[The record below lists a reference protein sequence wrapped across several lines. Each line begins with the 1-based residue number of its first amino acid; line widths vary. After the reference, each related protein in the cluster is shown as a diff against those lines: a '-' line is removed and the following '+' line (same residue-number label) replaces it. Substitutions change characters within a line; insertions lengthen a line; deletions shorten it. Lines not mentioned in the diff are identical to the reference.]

1 MTMYTMIIADDESI
15 ARKSLEL
22 FIRKD
27 FPEIDVVSTAGNGIE
42 MLEQIEKLKPDMA
55 IVDINMP
62 GIDGIS
68 AIGLLK
74 SRGIRTHFVINTA
87 YSDFEY
93 VKSALKMKVDGYLL
107 KPGVHEESVST
118 IRQICDNIS
127 REKDESRKSLQM
139 HTFFRAVSPM
149 LENEILLSICSG
161 VPAEKEFQSYCE
173 VNDIRFHGGSMITL
187 MNSGDAKTN
196 KKDIRSI
203 INDTLQ
209 NVCDHMLLILEN
221 TVTLFILLPEKMNQ
235 TQSGAWAVDVA
246 ELIAESLY
254 QGIGVRY
261 RIGLGDFY
269 ELFGSMPGS
278 YRQSLDAI
286 KGDSAQAG
294 ATSTAEHD
302 NSANIHYYVQY
313 AIRYIDTHYQEDIS
327 LDMVA
332 TKIGISPFYLSRLIK
347 QIKGIAFVEYLTDVR
362 IRKAKVIALET
373 ELSIAEI
380 AFKCGYSNI
389 SYFYK
394 VFKKATGETIGEY
407 RKNH

>member
-1 MTMYTMIIADDESI
+1 M
-15 ARKSLEL
+15 
-22 FIRKD
+22 
-27 FPEIDVVSTAGNGIE
+27 
-42 MLEQIEKLKPDMA
+42 
-55 IVDINMP
+55 
-62 GIDGIS
+62 
-68 AIGLLK
+68 
-74 SRGIRTHFVINTA
+74 
-87 YSDFEY
+87 
-93 VKSALKMKVDGYLL
+93 
-107 KPGVHEESVST
+107 
-118 IRQICDNIS
+118 
-127 REKDESRKSLQM
+127 
-139 HTFFRAVSPM
+139 
-149 LENEILLSICSG
+149 
-161 VPAEKEFQSYCE
+161 
-173 VNDIRFHGGSMITL
+173 TL

-196 KKDIRSI
+196 KKEIRTI
-203 INDTLQ
+203 INETLQ
-209 NVCDHMLLILEN
+209 NVCDHMLLLLEN
-221 TVTLFILLPEKMNQ
+221 TVTLFVLLPEKMDPK
-235 TQSGAWAVDVA
+235 QSGVWAVDVA

-254 QGIGVRY
+254 RGNGIRY

-286 KGDSAQAG
+286 KGDSIQAG

-332 TKIGISPFYLSRLIK
+332 AKIGISPFYLSRLIK

-362 IRKAKVIALET
+362 IRKAKEIALET
-373 ELSIAEI
+373 ELPIAEI

-407 RKNH
+407 RKSH